1 MVRLV
6 LGAAA
11 VAGIAIAVAVLA
23 DGPSSAESRLF
34 SVRADQ
40 PGVSITEAVRN
51 GKDLPVAGENGGQTF
66 FRIDNPSGAVPCAN
80 SILFVASNGQK
91 ITEAVDLCAN
101 DWSLTVALGG
111 GGATASPVTPVPSA
125 SAGAPA
131 AKTTTPPP
139 PAVTQSPPSPPASAT
154 ILPAAAGTNRAVA
167 IATDDPAVAI
177 AGVFLNGAPVT
188 IAARQDPYVQ
198 VNLTADANGF
208 ACNRD
213 LGLSLSDGRRIARQ
227 VDVCAA
233 NFVVVFPLVGNVQ
246 APPLPPS
253 FGAPPATVQ
262 PLPAAPPAVEAGQPP
277 ADATPLADA
286 TSGTGASLQWSFT
299 ATAGQATL
307 AFAMPGSPDAGEFAA
322 TCQPGSGR
330 ATIALTRTADE
341 LGPGGKVWVTFT
353 SGSYSHAFSAT
364 GGAVGADNLSH
375 PVLTLL
381 SGDPLWAALITNR
394 DVSIAIGTTPAYS
407 LSLAG
412 SAPPAKQFLVACSPA
427 APKPLAAF
435 PAAPAPTPMP
445 PAGVGPAATD
455 VSFQCNDGSY
465 ISASFGAA
473 SATVYEPN
481 FPPLTLP
488 EVPYSGDGRRFVA
501 GGAQLVGQGEDVY
514 WSRYGGQGIACR
526 RAG

>member
-23 DGPSSAESRLF
+23 DAPSSAESRLF

-111 GGATASPVTPVPSA
+111 GGAPAVTPASPAPSA

-131 AKTTTPPP
+131 AKTTTPLP
-139 PAVTQSPPSPPASAT
+139 PAATQSPPSPPASAT
-154 ILPAAAGTNRAVA
+154 ILPAAAGTSRAVA
-167 IATDDPAVAI
+167 ISTDDPAVAI
-177 AGVFLNGAPVT
+177 AGVFLNGQPVT

-198 VNLTADANGF
+198 VKLTADANGF

-213 LGLSLSDGRRIARQ
+213 LGVSLSDGRRIARQ

-233 NFVVVFPLVGNVQ
+233 NFVVVFPLVGTGQ
-246 APPLPPS
+246 APPVPS
-253 FGAPPATVQ
+253 FQPSATLQ
-262 PLPAAPPAVEAGQPP
+262 PLPAAPPAVVAEPP
-277 ADATPLADA
+277 TPPVDA
-286 TSGTGASLQWSFT
+286 TSGTEASMQWSFT
-299 ATAGQATL
+299 ATASQATL

-353 SGSYSHAFSAT
+353 SGSYSHAFPAT
-364 GGAVGADNLSH
+364 GGAVGSDNLSH
-375 PVLTLL
+375 PVVTLL
-381 SGDPLWAALITNR
+381 SGDPLWAALITGR
-394 DVSIAIGTTPAYS
+394 TVSIATGTTPAYS

-435 PAAPAPTPMP
+435 PAPPAPTPVP
-445 PAGVGPAATD
+445 PAGVGPAAAD